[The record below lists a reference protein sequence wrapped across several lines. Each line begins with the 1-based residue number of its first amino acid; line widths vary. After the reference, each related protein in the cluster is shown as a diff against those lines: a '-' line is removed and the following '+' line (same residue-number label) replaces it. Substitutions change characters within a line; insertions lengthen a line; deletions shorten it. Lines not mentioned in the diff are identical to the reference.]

1 MHSIARFLAALDTLR
16 QSPPAEIEW
25 AFRGVLDL
33 FTTRL
38 DAWVTSLAHSRLQR
52 QRAARPIGVHLGCY
66 GWVEDLT
73 PDFGAAAE
81 SLGHVLTPSL
91 AHAVAAAVLRSGRQA
106 HAGSDAF
113 QLDLS
118 SFRVREAMAL
128 LEGVAAGQSI
138 AALVGYRIE
147 RRLRDAGL
155 ADLTV
160 PLRIEAPLQSR
171 DDEHDEPV
179 ESVAARDVVDGVK
192 LLSLFAGPPGEWGAL
207 VGRIGAEGRQ
217 PELDG
222 VLRDVAS
229 NYDAVTDVLFAEC
242 VHQLAAGNL
251 ERASAAAGA
260 LDRQERPVEADVV
273 RTPRAG
279 AMVTN
284 RVLVSLQDAP
294 AVAGW
299 APRGVRGR
307 AEPRLDSWLGAV
319 LGDPA
324 GLTASGRL
332 VRPAAVSGEPD
343 VVTDLGTV
351 SAAELGLSPL
361 ALVLTADRPAP
372 GGVNELSARICAVL
386 RERVADPQPDDRVEC
401 DDLSVLHTVTS
412 WAGRLVSGSRPLAAT
427 DLALAEMAGNVVA
440 GTVDLDELRG
450 RVDACI
456 DAVRQAA
463 DDLAGAGGSVSA
475 LRAALLAASELIG
488 GEALPMATAGA
499 ADEQRVLAT
508 QADEVGAMLA
518 LRVSQLDELAAKPL
532 GPDDEPV
539 ARQLELAAL
548 ALGASQPMLPVFS
561 LASPAEVAT
570 SLADRA
576 ALVGSD
582 DTAVMAWLDRASLVR
597 PDVDPLCGLLLHA
610 EATGRDVVGDVAVA
624 QLPHRPGARWCEL
637 PFGPEG
643 PPPAGTVGLVVV
655 SASDF
660 DPAQP
665 QAGLFVDAWTEVIP
679 ATEHTAGL
687 TFHYDAPGA
696 RPPQAI
702 VLAVHPDPEPDRWDI
717 DTVLDTVEEVADLA
731 RLRTLSFKEIE
742 GFAGLIPALYL
753 PNNYTRD
760 VPSVPIKWIVANAA
774 SAGLLTKAA
783 TAITGK

>member
-1 MHSIARFLAALDTLR
+1 MTADTGQFVHDQVAVDLASRPIFDILEDFTSPVHSIARFLAALDTLR

-66 GWVEDLT
+66 GWVEDLA

-294 AVAGW
+294 AARGMGGAGRPGPRRA
-299 APRGVRGR
+299 APGQLAGRSARRPCRADGERAAGPPGRGERRAGRRHRPGHGQRGR
-307 AEPRLDSWLGAV
+307 AR
-319 LGDPA
+319 
-324 GLTASGRL
+324 
-332 VRPAAVSGEPD
+332 
-343 VVTDLGTV
+343 
-351 SAAELGLSPL
+351 
-361 ALVLTADRPAP
+361 
-372 GGVNELSARICAVL
+372 
-386 RERVADPQPDDRVEC
+386 
-401 DDLSVLHTVTS
+401 
-412 WAGRLVSGSRPLAAT
+412 
-427 DLALAEMAGNVVA
+427 
-440 GTVDLDELRG
+440 
-450 RVDACI
+450 
-456 DAVRQAA
+456 
-463 DDLAGAGGSVSA
+463 
-475 LRAALLAASELIG
+475 
-488 GEALPMATAGA
+488 
-499 ADEQRVLAT
+499 
-508 QADEVGAMLA
+508 
-518 LRVSQLDELAAKPL
+518 
-532 GPDDEPV
+532 PV
-539 ARQLELAAL
+539 AA
-548 ALGASQPMLPVFS
+548 G
-561 LASPAEVAT
+561 
-570 SLADRA
+570 
-576 ALVGSD
+576 
-582 DTAVMAWLDRASLVR
+582 
-597 PDVDPLCGLLLHA
+597 
-610 EATGRDVVGDVAVA
+610 
-624 QLPHRPGARWCEL
+624 PGAHR
-637 PFGPEG
+637 
-643 PPPAGTVGLVVV
+643 
-655 SASDF
+655 
-660 DPAQP
+660 
-665 QAGLFVDAWTEVIP
+665 
-679 ATEHTAGL
+679 
-687 TFHYDAPGA
+687 
-696 RPPQAI
+696 
-702 VLAVHPDPEPDRWDI
+702 
-717 DTVLDTVEEVADLA
+717 
-731 RLRTLSFKEIE
+731 
-742 GFAGLIPALYL
+742 
-753 PNNYTRD
+753 
-760 VPSVPIKWIVANAA
+760 
-774 SAGLLTKAA
+774 
-783 TAITGK
+783 

>member
-1 MHSIARFLAALDTLR
+1 M
-16 QSPPAEIEW
+16 
-25 AFRGVLDL
+25 
-33 FTTRL
+33 
-38 DAWVTSLAHSRLQR
+38 
-52 QRAARPIGVHLGCY
+52 
-66 GWVEDLT
+66 
-73 PDFGAAAE
+73 
-81 SLGHVLTPSL
+81 
-91 AHAVAAAVLRSGRQA
+91 
-106 HAGSDAF
+106 
-113 QLDLS
+113 
-118 SFRVREAMAL
+118 
-128 LEGVAAGQSI
+128 
-138 AALVGYRIE
+138 
-147 RRLRDAGL
+147 
-155 ADLTV
+155 
-160 PLRIEAPLQSR
+160 
-171 DDEHDEPV
+171 
-179 ESVAARDVVDGVK
+179 AARDVVDGVK

-299 APRGVRGR
+299 ASRGVRGR

-463 DDLAGAGGSVSA
+463 DDLTGAGGSVSA

-499 ADEQRVLAT
+499 DDEERVL
-508 QADEVGAMLA
+508 
-518 LRVSQLDELAAKPL
+518 
-532 GPDDEPV
+532 DD
-539 ARQLELAAL
+539 
-548 ALGASQPMLPVFS
+548 
-561 LASPAEVAT
+561 
-570 SLADRA
+570 
-576 ALVGSD
+576 
-582 DTAVMAWLDRASLVR
+582 
-597 PDVDPLCGLLLHA
+597 
-610 EATGRDVVGDVAVA
+610 
-624 QLPHRPGARWCEL
+624 
-637 PFGPEG
+637 
-643 PPPAGTVGLVVV
+643 
-655 SASDF
+655 
-660 DPAQP
+660 
-665 QAGLFVDAWTEVIP
+665 
-679 ATEHTAGL
+679 
-687 TFHYDAPGA
+687 
-696 RPPQAI
+696 
-702 VLAVHPDPEPDRWDI
+702 
-717 DTVLDTVEEVADLA
+717 
-731 RLRTLSFKEIE
+731 
-742 GFAGLIPALYL
+742 
-753 PNNYTRD
+753 
-760 VPSVPIKWIVANAA
+760 PSR
-774 SAGLLTKAA
+774 
-783 TAITGK
+783 